1 MLLAGCTTTSLQT
14 PSQRRPY
21 DREAS
26 TLHPEVTLHRRF
38 EANAL
43 DVYISVPK
51 EELLYSRIDASS
63 PFVAQLQVSIA
74 DTMWHLL
81 DTAWSDSPP
90 LLRNVWTLEEASSFQ
105 KVELQ
110 IIDVLRNASWSTKRN
125 LGRWEVWAPSDV
137 LIWSESANW
146 ALASQ
151 QATVGD
157 TLSLHMPERSLK
169 EGETPLNWIISNTP
183 APSQLPPPPFSNT
196 RLRWDTL
203 TPKNIGTIQSDSL
216 LILEVLEG
224 TTLVELEGFDML
236 LRFHGRPRD
245 FPSLVEPSQLVAPLR
260 YIASRSEFQ
269 KLKQA
274 QHPKK
279 ALDEFWLACA
289 SSAESARG
297 LLRTYYARVE
307 EGNASFSGLVEGWRS
322 DRGMIHI
329 VFGVPQRI
337 RRDAYNEYWTYG
349 EEGTA
354 NALTFHF
361 RNKRNLLDDNAFELQ
376 RSLQFRSVWDR
387 GVSNWRNGRIRGD

>member
-74 DTMWHLL
+74 DTLWHLL

-137 LIWSESANW
+137 LIWSE
-146 ALASQ
+146 
-151 QATVGD
+151 
-157 TLSLHMPERSLK
+157 
-169 EGETPLNWIISNTP
+169 
-183 APSQLPPPPFSNT
+183 
-196 RLRWDTL
+196 
-203 TPKNIGTIQSDSL
+203 
-216 LILEVLEG
+216 
-224 TTLVELEGFDML
+224 
-236 LRFHGRPRD
+236 
-245 FPSLVEPSQLVAPLR
+245 
-260 YIASRSEFQ
+260 
-269 KLKQA
+269 
-274 QHPKK
+274 
-279 ALDEFWLACA
+279 
-289 SSAESARG
+289 
-297 LLRTYYARVE
+297 
-307 EGNASFSGLVEGWRS
+307 
-322 DRGMIHI
+322 
-329 VFGVPQRI
+329 
-337 RRDAYNEYWTYG
+337 
-349 EEGTA
+349 
-354 NALTFHF
+354 
-361 RNKRNLLDDNAFELQ
+361 
-376 RSLQFRSVWDR
+376 FRSIT
-387 GVSNWRNGRIRGD
+387 G